1 MGTPEHVKVSPSQ
14 LQGHS
19 LTAKTGAS
27 DTSNLSQDLDTAL
40 ADLANSLSAVDI
52 LTGLA
57 GTLETFGTSLMATL
71 ACFATGLTAIDHDL
85 AVAAAAFK
93 GLDTTLASTFT
104 TLESQLTY
112 YTGYGTHVAVP
123 TIHVSSVPTG
133 SFAANMTSLSFSA
146 PHHSSFWGSVG
157 NAFSGAWHSTTS
169 FVGHHWK
176 GVAIGAIIVGGVALT
191 VFTAGGSDAAAGAGV
206 AALAAA

>member
-1 MGTPEHVKVSPSQ
+1 MGIPDDVKISPSQ
-14 LQGHS
+14 LQGHAQ
-19 LTAKTGAS
+19 TAKTGAA

-71 ACFATGLTAIDHDL
+71 ACFATGLTVIDHDL
-85 AVAAAAFK
+85 VVAAAAFK
-93 GLDTTLASTFT
+93 GLDTKLASTFT
-104 TLESQLTY
+104 TLENQLTY
-112 YTGYGTHVAVP
+112 YAGYETHVTMP
-123 TIHVSSVPTG
+123 IIHASSVPTG
-133 SFAANMTSLSFSA
+133 SFATSMTSLSFSA

-157 NAFSGAWHSTTS
+157 NAFSSAWHSTTS

-176 GVAIGAIIVGGVALT
+176 GLAIGTIIVGGVALT
-191 VFTAGGSDAAAGAGV
+191 VFTAGGSDAAASAGV
-206 AALAAA
+206 AALAAG